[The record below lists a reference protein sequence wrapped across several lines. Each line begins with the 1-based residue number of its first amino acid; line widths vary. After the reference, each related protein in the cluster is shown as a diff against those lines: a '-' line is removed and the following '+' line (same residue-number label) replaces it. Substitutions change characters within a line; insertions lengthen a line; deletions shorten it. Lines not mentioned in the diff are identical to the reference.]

1 MRYVIDSKAARIL
14 NEAVKYISEQKRHH
28 GPLGVIRKSISFAAQ
43 TATSSI
49 RPGQIKEVAINEGP
63 PTSHKYGGLYVD
75 PVSISDALSVLG
87 TGDGTAYT
95 VQVTAGAVILVKTG
109 GTGPGTSTLLFSVY
123 TTLTTMVAAINAL
136 AGGYAASVLGVG
148 AADSSNLFVISATN
162 CKAVAVTLEYFSEVW
177 GGYSLDPLLSTVST
191 NGLRVQTSQ
200 DGNVVYISMS
210 VDQYCGVILAWDKLT
225 NSIIEAGILGGE
237 SLKVIVCSCT

>member
-148 AADSSNLFVISATN
+148 ATN